1 MMALAVSACG
11 SNEPAEEAPADD
23 GGGSA
28 AEEVKIGVVMS
39 DSGGFFQQFKTGLEA
54 SAEAAGFEMA
64 GIYDAA
70 DSAKKIDAVK
80 NFANT
85 GYNYII
91 CHVDSPEQLKPVMEE
106 VQAKG
111 VKFIAY
117 DTAIE
122 GADLIVVT
130 DNTEMGKIVGKNAVE
145 WVEATFSE
153 GDTVQAGILGY
164 SSFPFLVER
173 ADGIKAA
180 LAESKIKIEIVD
192 EQDAGGLNND
202 GTNVG
207 NTWLTQYPD
216 MNLVVGIN
224 DAGAVMLYNSWKA
237 GNKKDQDK
245 VGIFAV
251 DALPDALQAIRAGG
265 MYRGTADNKPAD
277 IAQSTIDAITAASEG
292 DGTFDQK
299 EIVFLPGP
307 VNASNISE
315 YPES

>member
-1 MMALAVSACG
+1 MVLAFSACG
-11 SNEPAEEAPADD
+11 SEPEDEPGDD

-28 AEEVKIGVVMS
+28 AEAVKIGVVMS

-54 SAEAAGFEMA
+54 AADAAGFEMA

-91 CHVDSPEQLKPVMEE
+91 CHVDSPEQLQPVMEE

-130 DNTEMGKIVGKNAVE
+130 DNTEMGKIVGKNAVD

-173 ADGIKAA
+173 ADGIKSA

-277 IAQSTIDAITAASEG
+277 IAQNIMDEIKGASEN
-292 DGTFDQK
+292 DGTFGQK
-299 EIVFLPGP
+299 EVVFLPGP